1 MNRYLKQEIK
11 KAFAVPEPNQQEK
24 ARFLRTLVRPRISMW
39 QFIFTQIAYLRKRTL
54 ILSILFILP
63 ALTGARHVD
72 PDALWIL
79 SALIPFLGLL
89 AVTESTRS
97 AMYGMQELEMS
108 ARFSLKSVV
117 LARMSVLG
125 LLDTLVICCLIPL
138 CRIGN
143 TSLLQTGIY
152 LLVPY
157 LLTVNISLWFTRLFH
172 GREAFYSCMCA
183 TVLISMG
190 SFGLHL
196 TADFI
201 YQFSYI
207 HWWIIL
213 SAVLIGRMAREIYQ
227 TIKQTEE
234 LTWNL

>member
-72 PDALWIL
+72 PDTLWIL

-138 CRIGN
+138 CRISN

-213 SAVLIGRMAREIYQ
+213 SAALIARMAREIYQ

>member
-72 PDALWIL
+72 PDTLWIL

-138 CRIGN
+138 CRISN

>member
-138 CRIGN
+138 CRISN

-157 LLTVNISLWFTRLFH
+157 LLTVNISLLFTRLFH

>member
-72 PDALWIL
+72 PDTLWIL

-138 CRIGN
+138 CRISN

-157 LLTVNISLWFTRLFH
+157 LLTVNISLLFTRLFH

>member
-1 MNRYLKQEIK
+1 MNRQLKQEIK
-11 KAFAVPEPNQQEK
+11 KAFAFPEPDRQEK
-24 ARFLRTLVRPRISMW
+24 VRFLRTLTRPPLSMR
-39 QFIFTQIAYLRKRTL
+39 QFIFTQLTYLRKR
-54 ILSILFILP
+54 IIVLSVSLLLP

-72 PDALWIL
+72 PDTLWIL

-138 CRIGN
+138 CRISN

-157 LLTVNISLWFTRLFH
+157 LLTVNISLLFTRLFH

>member
-11 KAFAVPEPNQQEK
+11 KAFVVPEPNQQEK

-72 PDALWIL
+72 PDTLWIL

-138 CRIGN
+138 CRISN

>member
-39 QFIFTQIAYLRKRTL
+39 QFIFTQIAYLRKQTL

-72 PDALWIL
+72 PDTLWIL

-97 AMYGMQELEMS
+97 TMYGMQELEMS

-157 LLTVNISLWFTRLFH
+157 LLTVNTSLWFARLFH

-201 YQFSYI
+201 YQFS
-207 HWWIIL
+207 
-213 SAVLIGRMAREIYQ
+213 
-227 TIKQTEE
+227 
-234 LTWNL
+234 